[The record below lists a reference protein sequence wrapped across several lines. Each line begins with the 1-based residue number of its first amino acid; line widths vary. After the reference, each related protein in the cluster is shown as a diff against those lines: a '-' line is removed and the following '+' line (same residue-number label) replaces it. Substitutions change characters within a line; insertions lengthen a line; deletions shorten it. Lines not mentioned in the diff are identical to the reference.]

1 MKNYS
6 KEEIE
11 RLISR
16 FETQSLPKTEWT
28 HEAHLVVAIW
38 YSKYYT
44 IEEEAMDL
52 VREFITE
59 HNTSVGTVNDD
70 NDGYHETITKFWLH
84 LAKTYVS
91 DKMNW
96 SIESLCNGFINS
108 DQSKPDYLLNFY
120 SNDVLFS
127 VEARRHWVAPN
138 LVNQTSIHHQ

>member
-16 FETQSLPKTEWT
+16 FENQSLPKIEWT

-59 HNTSVGTVNDD
+59 HNTSVGTVNND

-84 LAKTYVS
+84 LVKTYVS

-120 SNDVLFS
+120 SKDVLFS
-127 VEARRHWVAPN
+127 VEARRHWVEPN
-138 LVNQTSIHHQ
+138 LANQTFTHHQ